1 MSSPKAR
8 LLACFDFHLNFPS
21 YLYLLLLLLLL
32 SHVQLFATLWTVAH
46 QAPLSMGFP
55 GKNTRV
61 GCNFLLWG
69 IFSTHGLNLH
79 LLHWQ
84 ADSFATEPPGKSIY
98 YCHLL
103 YELNLF
109 SEILNPRKR
118 AMKSIISIPLVAK
131 LDVIGAHLMR
141 KPDLNWQ
148 ETIKDSIY
156 PTQSEHSWFSM
167 EIIMPLIM
175 RYCSVPKE
183 FLSNK

>member
-1 MSSPKAR
+1 MRLLCHSASHVGCFRITFLPMSSPKAR

-21 YLYLLLLLLLL
+21 YLYLLLLLLL

-61 GCNFLLWG
+61 GCHLLLWG

-103 YELNLF
+103 YVLNLF
-109 SEILNPRKR
+109 SEIL
-118 AMKSIISIPLVAK
+118 KSKKKSYEQYHQYSFGSKTWCDWSSFNEKTWLE
-131 LDVIGAHLMR
+131 LTGD
-141 KPDLNWQ
+141 
-148 ETIKDSIY
+148 Y
-156 PTQSEHSWFSM
+156 
-167 EIIMPLIM
+167 
-175 RYCSVPKE
+175 
-183 FLSNK
+183 